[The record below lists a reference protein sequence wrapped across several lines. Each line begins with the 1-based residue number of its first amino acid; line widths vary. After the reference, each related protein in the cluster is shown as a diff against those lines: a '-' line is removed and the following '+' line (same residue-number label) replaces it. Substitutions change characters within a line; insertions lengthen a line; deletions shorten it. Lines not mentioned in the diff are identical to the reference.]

1 MAQAAPHSLTSA
13 VSGWQA
19 LPTFPLSYPVRWVP
33 IQRSSPPRRSSRRDP
48 SPAGPLCRPTPNGAR
63 PPARKR
69 VLEFLQVNF
78 VIRII
83 IMVSRRKMLLLH
95 ITLLFFFCVKVNAAT
110 FTVGVE
116 DLEYYP
122 LYTMK
127 DGKYVG
133 FSREVLDA
141 FAVQHGYTFQYV
153 SLPIKRLY
161 SYFLTEQSLDFK
173 YPDNPKW
180 QTEMKKSREV
190 TYSHPLVKVVEGLM
204 VLPEN
209 KGRDLSQLKSVG
221 TVLGFAPWPY
231 LDLINRG
238 QLRILENASFQ
249 GLLLQIL
256 KRQIDG
262 VYINII
268 VADNILADV
277 LKTPKGLV
285 FDPNLPHTES
295 NFNLSTVRHEKTIQ
309 KFNSFLLQEKALVN
323 NLREKYK
330 ISDPNLQ

>member
-1 MAQAAPHSLTSA
+1 
-13 VSGWQA
+13 
-19 LPTFPLSYPVRWVP
+19 
-33 IQRSSPPRRSSRRDP
+33 
-48 SPAGPLCRPTPNGAR
+48 
-63 PPARKR
+63 
-69 VLEFLQVNF
+69 
-78 VIRII
+78 
-83 IMVSRRKMLLLH
+83 MVSRRKMLLLH
-95 ITLLFFFCVKVNAAT
+95 ITLLFFFCVKVDAAT

-122 LYTMK
+122 PYTMK

-190 TYSHPLVKVVEGLM
+190 AYSHPLVKVVEGLM
-204 VLPEN
+204 VLPED
-209 KGRDLSQLKSVG
+209 KGRALSQLKSVE

-238 QLRILENASFQ
+238 QLRILENAGFQ
-249 GLLLQIL
+249 GLLLQVL
-256 KRQIDG
+256 KRQTDG

-268 VADNILADV
+268 VADNILAYV

-295 NFNLSTVRHEKTIQ
+295 TFSLSTIRHEKTIQ